1 MIDVQRIRQDFPLLR
16 DQQKPLVYFDN
27 ACMSMRPSEVI
38 SAIRTYYETM
48 PACAG
53 RSNHHLAVLVSQA
66 VDESRVAVKN
76 FVHAK
81 KKEEIIFTRNTSEGL
96 NLLARSLHLKHGDV
110 VVVSDKEHNSNL
122 VPWLYLH
129 TTLGIEVRI
138 VPSTTTNEA
147 DLSNWERALTGN
159 VKAVSLVYTSNL
171 DGVTNPVKEITKM
184 AHKIRAVVIVDAA
197 QAAPHQVIDVQDL
210 DVDFLVFS
218 AHKLCGPSGM
228 GVLYGKYALLDA
240 LEPFMVGGDTVERT
254 SYTSYTLLPVPER
267 FEAGLQDYAGIMGTK
282 AAVDYLSRIGLS
294 HIHDHEVSLNML
306 LTKGLSEMSRVHII
320 GPQEAAKRSG
330 IASFTVDGADHHQI
344 ALMLDKVGNVCVRSG
359 QHCVHSW
366 FTDRKIAGSVRAS
379 LYFYN
384 TTEEV
389 SIFLDTLRKVL
400 AVL

>member
-53 RSNHHLAVLVSQA
+53 RSNHHLAAMVSQA
-66 VDESRVAVKN
+66 VDESRTAIKN
-76 FVHAK
+76 FIHAK
-81 KKEEIIFTRNTSEGL
+81 KKEEIIFTRNSSEGL
-96 NLLARSLHLKHGDV
+96 NLLARSLHLKRGDV
-110 VVVSDKEHNSNL
+110 VVISDKEHNSNL

-138 VPSTTTNEA
+138 VPSSTTNEA
-147 DLSNWERALTGN
+147 DLSSWERALTGN
-159 VKAVSLVYTSNL
+159 VKVVSLVYTSNL

-184 AHKIRAVVIVDAA
+184 AHKVRAVVIVDAA
-197 QAAPHQVIDVQDL
+197 QAAPHQIIDVQDL

-228 GVLYGKYALLDA
+228 GVLYGKYALLDE

-282 AAVDYLSRIGLS
+282 AAVEYLSRIGLA
-294 HIHDHEVSLNML
+294 HIHDHEVGLNTL
-306 LTKGLSEMSRVHII
+306 LTSGLNEMSRVHII

-330 IASFTVDGADHHQI
+330 ITSFTVDGADHHQI

-384 TTEEV
+384 TPEEV
-389 SIFLDTLRKVL
+389 TIFLDTLRKVL